1 MILQLNVIRKRKL
14 RKKMQKYCPQKIEVK
29 WQKQWEKDNVFVA
42 EDYSKKPKKYILVE
56 FPYPSGAGLHVG
68 HVRSYT
74 ALDVMARM
82 YRLRGF
88 NVMYP
93 IGWDAFGLPTENY
106 AIKHKIH
113 PKIATQK
120 NIAIFKKQLKSLGI
134 SYDWSREIDTTDP
147 DYYQWTQW
155 IFLKFFEQG
164 LAYKHK
170 MPVNWCRSCKIVLA
184 NEEVVDGRCERCQGE
199 VEKRE
204 KEQWMLKIT
213 AYADRLVD
221 DLDTVDYLEKIKA
234 QQINWIGRSEGAEVN
249 FEIDQKFNYVILH
262 GYGATKENSF
272 YCWLKAEL
280 EKRGHRVQIPQLPNT
295 NNPDILEQIE
305 FVKKNVKFDEN
316 TILIA
321 HSLGSV
327 VAMKVLEG
335 LKRPI
340 YKYVSVGG
348 FVTPEFLDNHKR
360 PFVKTFNWR
369 YNFEKIC
376 KKIIK
381 IRILRDI
388 KDHKI
393 PSEQADK
400 IKDAIGGKIIDGT
413 GTAKHFLGKLEPL
426 VLEHS
431 LEQLKIFTTRPD
443 TLYGATYM
451 VVAPEHEIIKN
462 YQVRITNYSE
472 VEKYVK
478 KAKTKS
484 DLERTELQK
493 EKTGVEIRGFKAV
506 NPVNGEK
513 ISVFVA
519 DYVLSTYGTGAIMA
533 VPGHDQRDW
542 DFAKKYKQKIKTV
555 VQSKVASKDKAFA
568 GEGIAV
574 NSKIIDGLETFA
586 AKKKITQWLEKNNY
600 GRKAINYKLRDWI
613 FSRQHY
619 WGEPIP
625 IIHCETCGTVPVPQ
639 KDLPVRLPDVKNY
652 EPTDTGESP
661 LATIKDWVKVK
672 CPRCGSDAKRETDTM
687 PNWAGSSWYF
697 LRYCDPK
704 NLKAF
709 ADERKMQ
716 YWMPVDLYNGGME
729 HTTLH
734 LLYSRFWH
742 KFLYDQGLVG
752 TPEPYAR
759 RTSHGMVLAEDGRK
773 MSKSFGNVINPD
785 EIVQNEEGGGADT
798 LRLYEL
804 FMGPFSEA
812 IPWSMDGIKG
822 IRRFLEKIWVV
833 YQEKEMIKCGG
844 SCARVNKSLSI
855 LLHQTIKKVG
865 EDIENMNFNTAISQ
879 MMIFINQASQQE
891 KLPVGAMKIFLILLS
906 PFAPHMAE
914 ELWEKIG
921 NQESILKENWPKYNS
936 KILSEEQINLIIQV
950 NGRVRDTIKINRGI
964 SQENAVKLAEQS
976 NKVKNFINRQEI
988 KKVIFVP
995 DKVLNLVV

>member
-1 MILQLNVIRKRKL
+1 MIKKRRL
-14 RKKMQKYCPQKIEVK
+14 RKKMQKYCPQKIEAK
-29 WQKQWEKDNVFVA
+29 WQKKWQKDKVFAA
-42 EDYSKKPKKYILVE
+42 EDFSKKPKKYILVE

-113 PKIATQK
+113 PKIATQN

-147 DYYQWTQW
+147 DYYRWTQW

-164 LAYKHK
+164 LAYKNK

-184 NEEVVDGRCERCQGE
+184 NEEVVDGRCERCQGA

-213 AYADRLVD
+213 AYADRLID
-221 DLDTVDYLEKIKA
+221 DLDTVDYLNKIKA

-262 GYGATKENSF
+262 GYNATKEDSF
-272 YCWLKAEL
+272 YRWLKAEL

-295 NNPDILEQIE
+295 NDPDILEQIE
-305 FVKKNVKFDEN
+305 FVKKNVKFDEQ

-327 VAMKVLEG
+327 VALKVLEG
-335 LKRPI
+335 LKQPI

-348 FVTPEFLDNHKR
+348 FITPEFLDNHKR
-360 PFVKTFNWR
+360 AFEKTFNWQ
-369 YNFEKIC
+369 YNFEKIRE
-376 KKIIK
+376 KIIK
-381 IRILRDI
+381 IRILRDK

-393 PSEQADK
+393 PLEQADK
-400 IKDAIGGKIIDGT
+400 IKDAIGGEIIDGT
-413 GTAKHFLGKLEPL
+413 GAAKHFLGKSEPL

-451 VVAPEHEIIKN
+451 VVAPEHEVIKN
-462 YQVRITNYSE
+462 YQARITNYSE
-472 VEKYVK
+472 VEKYAK

-493 EKTGVEIRGFKAV
+493 EKTGVEIKGFKTI

-513 ISVFVA
+513 IPVFVA

-533 VPGHDQRDW
+533 VPAHDQRDW

-555 VQSKVASKDKAFA
+555 VQSKTASKDQAFA
-568 GEGIAV
+568 GEGVAV
-574 NSKIIDGLETFA
+574 NSKIIDGLETSD
-586 AKKKITQWLEKNNY
+586 AKKKITQWLEKNNH

-625 IIHCETCGTVPVPQ
+625 IIHCKSCGTVSVPQ

-661 LATIKDWVKVK
+661 LAAIKDWVNVK
-672 CPRCGSDAKRETDTM
+672 CPRCGADAKRETDTM

-704 NLKAF
+704 NIKAF

-833 YQEKEMIKCGG
+833 YQEKEMIECGE
-844 SCARVNKSLSI
+844 SCAGVNKKLAI
-855 LLHQTIKKVG
+855 LLHQTIKKVSM
-865 EDIENMNFNTAISQ
+865 DIENMNFNTAISQ
-879 MMIFINQASQQE
+879 MMIFINQASQSE
-891 KLPVGAMKIFLILLS
+891 KLPAGAMKIFLILLS
-906 PFAPHMAE
+906 PFAPHSAE

-921 NQESILKENWPKYNS
+921 CKQSILKESWPKYNS
-936 KILSEEQINLIIQV
+936 KIISEEQINLIIQV

-976 NKVKNFINRQEI
+976 NKVKNFITSKKI